1 MTRRRAGSKP
11 DSIGNGK
18 HSPENYIALKV
29 SSVRREDPHRPER
42 NWGLNPQKTCV
53 PTETDTGTHYLT
65 EGVIK
70 HTNSNWSKLAPSAE
84 DHLEGEGWTCPF
96 LACRAPS
103 QECYKGAAATFQWV
117 MVFQHIRD
125 RLFQNRSRRAVIE
138 KQKGEGKKK
147 KSSFGSFQNSSIQ
160 PKSGKLLQGV
170 HCMWTEQ
177 DAFHNRK
184 MQLCIFIPRNWCN
197 AWLPHNKSH
206 IRSLML
212 WGREKPL
219 NLTLVRTGLRLK
231 GHICG

>member
-29 SSVRREDPHRPER
+29 SSVQREDPHRPER

-84 DHLEGEGWTCPF
+84 DHLEGEGWTCLF

-147 KSSFGSFQNSSIQ
+147 KNHHLDHFKTLQSSQKVENFCRVSIVCEQ
-160 PKSGKLLQGV
+160 SRMPFIIGKCSCAFLYPGIGV
-170 HCMWTEQ
+170 MPDC
-177 DAFHNRK
+177 
-184 MQLCIFIPRNWCN
+184 
-197 AWLPHNKSH
+197 
-206 IRSLML
+206 
-212 WGREKPL
+212 
-219 NLTLVRTGLRLK
+219 LTIKVILEA
-231 GHICG
+231 

>member
-1 MTRRRAGSKP
+1 M
-11 DSIGNGK
+11 
-18 HSPENYIALKV
+18 
-29 SSVRREDPHRPER
+29 
-42 NWGLNPQKTCV
+42 

-147 KSSFGSFQNSSIQ
+147 IIIWIIS
-160 PKSGKLLQGV
+160 KLFNPAKKWKTSAGCPLYV
-170 HCMWTEQ
+170 
-177 DAFHNRK
+177 NRAGC
-184 MQLCIFIPRNWCN
+184 L
-197 AWLPHNKSH
+197 S
-206 IRSLML
+206 
-212 WGREKPL
+212 
-219 NLTLVRTGLRLK
+219 
-231 GHICG
+231 